1 MMHSAAARWLLTL
14 VAVFTLVSPFAADW
28 NATHIYNPHWPPH
41 AKFHNA
47 QTMLLGVVLSLGAL
61 WLVWRRVA
69 SRPAQALR
77 LQAAALLA
85 AAYWLTQ
92 ALSDTFPGTGF
103 TDPEFEPVPHV
114 LGMPIQ
120 LFVDVVALSLVAL
133 AYTLESRRLATAPL
147 A

>member
-1 MMHSAAARWLLTL
+1 MFHSSPARWLLTL

-47 QTMLLGVVLSLGAL
+47 QTMLLAVVLGLGTL
-61 WLVWRRVA
+61 WLVWRRV
-69 SRPAQALR
+69 STRSAQVLR

-92 ALSDTFPGTGF
+92 ALSNTFPGTGF
-103 TDPEFEPVPHV
+103 TDPEFAPVPRIASLPV
-114 LGMPIQ
+114 Q
-120 LFVDVVALSLVAL
+120 LFVDVVALGLVIT
-133 AYTLESRRLATAPL
+133 AYVLERRRLTEAPL